1 MVVNER
7 SWSDSAATDLCRPA
21 WDAAPPLSRLGDNVP
36 PSQHKALRATL
47 GEMPKATPS
56 RDPIGVGGHRA
67 SVSATMSTMLLALA
81 LALAALAAPPAHSA
95 TPPSHAGGPV
105 IAAGGNVMPRGLRRR
120 ALELAKGDASR
131 VVVLNQAIGSRKV
144 GLREVEAWK
153 AAGARH
159 VQLVASLSP
168 RSQKRILGADV
179 IWFTGGDQRRL
190 MKALLTSGADA
201 LIHRRHR
208 AGAVVGGFSAGAAV
222 MSRIMLA
229 AGKPRT
235 RGLRRGLITPLVGL
249 GLIPGVI
256 IDQHYVEF
264 GRQARLTSM
273 VLENPKLLGVGI
285 SERTA
290 IIVTGRR
297 LEVVGS
303 RVVHLIDARQ
313 ATVSPAKQGEAQ
325 AANGVR
331 LDILRAPMKRTLP
344 GP

>member
-1 MVVNER
+1 
-7 SWSDSAATDLCRPA
+7 
-21 WDAAPPLSRLGDNVP
+21 
-36 PSQHKALRATL
+36 
-47 GEMPKATPS
+47 
-56 RDPIGVGGHRA
+56 
-67 SVSATMSTMLLALA
+67 MLLAC
-81 LALAALAAPPAHSA
+81 ALAAWAIAPASTIDRPQAVS
-95 TPPSHAGGPV
+95 GPV

-120 ALELAKGDASR
+120 ALDLAKGDASR

-144 GLREVEAWK
+144 GRREVEAWRS
-153 AAGARH
+153 AGARQ

-168 RSQKRILGADV
+168 RSQKRILEADV

-190 MKALLTSGADA
+190 MKALLTSGADT
-201 LIHRRHR
+201 LIHRRHK

-273 VLENPKLLGVGI
+273 VLENPHLLGIGI

-290 IIVTGRR
+290 IIVTGRH

-303 RVVHLIDARQ
+303 RVVHIIDARR
-313 ATVSPAKQGEAQ
+313 ATVASAQNGEAQ
-325 AANGVR
+325 AADGLR

-344 GP
+344 PLREEKRGTAPVNE